1 MSASVVKSMKCTL
14 HMIMTALNSS
24 TEKKHKLLTSVIFS
38 LQLHI
43 VHMKQQYTDLTTAL
57 SDPEGVAVLGFFYQV
72 TIFNPILM
80 TFNCYF
86 KLDLRLK
93 KTNERVLKCVYL
105 HFQVSNSGNRKYDP
119 IISAL
124 KNIKTTSKC

>member
-1 MSASVVKSMKCTL
+1 
-14 HMIMTALNSS
+14 MIL
-24 TEKKHKLLTSVIFS
+24 S

-57 SDPEGVAVLGFFYQV
+57 SDPEGVAVLGFFYEV

-86 KLDLRLK
+86 RLDLK
-93 KTNERVLKCVYL
+93 
-105 HFQVSNSGNRKYDP
+105 SNKSAE
-119 IISAL
+119 ISIPFPGIQQW
-124 KNIKTTSKC
+124 KPKV